1 MEPVPIFGKEFVNKV
16 SGMLA
21 NALDSIDIIVYEWKF
36 DDRDKVSAIGLF
48 NEAIF
53 KAVNR
58 GVKVRVITT
67 SNKTK
72 ALLEKEGVMCK
83 VLTTNKTLHTK
94 ILILDRFHIVLGSH
108 NYTERAFT
116 ENYELSVYFVCSDF
130 ENKYV
135 QYFEN
140 LWSY

>member
-36 DDRDKVSAIGLF
+36 EDNDKVSAIGLF

-53 KAVNR
+53 KAVKR

-67 SNKTK
+67 SKKTQ
-72 ALLEKEGVMCK
+72 ALLEKEGVICK

>member
-36 DDRDKVSAIGLF
+36 DDKDKVSAIGLF